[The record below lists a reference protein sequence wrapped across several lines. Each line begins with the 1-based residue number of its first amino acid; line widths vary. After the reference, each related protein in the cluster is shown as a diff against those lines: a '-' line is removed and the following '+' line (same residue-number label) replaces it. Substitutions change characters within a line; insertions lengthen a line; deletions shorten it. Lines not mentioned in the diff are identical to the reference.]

1 MNDSGQR
8 RMERPSA
15 LGDGECAAHGLT
27 AVEVIVVL
35 ALLSVLLVSVT
46 GLLISQQ
53 RYYLRNADIASTRSA
68 AQIAAE
74 LLASE
79 LRGLSVTD
87 GDLYGFAMDSL
98 AIRST
103 TGIGIVCG
111 FSGRTLAV
119 RRISGVF
126 GDLPTDS
133 ARLFVEHTAG
143 RVSDDEWII
152 ARIETSRPAVSS
164 VCPDGTPPDRS
175 LILDRDL
182 EGISVGSPLRAFRPY
197 VYKPYV
203 GGDGDWWLGQR
214 LRNGRMQ
221 PVTGPLMPPG
231 GGGLRLAFAAEDGAP
246 TADPAAVSRVA
257 ISVTARG
264 RVRYP
269 WRGLK
274 AVFTDSVT
282 TSVWVRG
289 Y

>member
-1 MNDSGQR
+1 LAVR
-8 RMERPSA
+8 
-15 LGDGECAAHGLT
+15 GLT

-35 ALLSVLLVSVT
+35 ALFSLLLVSVT

-53 RYYLRNADIASTRSA
+53 RYYMRNADVASTRSA
-68 AQIAAE
+68 ARLAAE

-79 LRGLSVTD
+79 LRGLNVAG
-87 GDLYGFAMDSL
+87 GDLYGFAADSL

-133 ARLFVEHTAG
+133 ARLFVEHATGLA
-143 RVSDDEWII
+143 RDDEWLV
-152 ARIETSRPAVSS
+152 ASIEASRAATLP
-164 VCPDGTPPDRS
+164 VCPDGAPPDRS
-175 LILDRDL
+175 LVLDRDL
-182 EGISVGSPLRAFRPY
+182 EGISVGSPLRSFRPY
-197 VYKPYV
+197 VYRLYV

-214 LRNGRMQ
+214 LRHGRLQ
-221 PVTGPLMPPG
+221 PVTGPLAPPG
-231 GGGLRLAFAAEDGAP
+231 DGGLRLTFADESGVS
-246 TADPAAVSRVA
+246 TADPAAVARVA

-269 WRGLK
+269 WRGVRT
-274 AVFTDSVT
+274 VFKDSVT
-282 TSVWVRG
+282 TVVWVRG